1 MTQPSDPAPSPDAP
15 QTDVYA
21 DDRRLYEAARQ
32 FFRAELR
39 TALTADPTNGPER
52 RGVFGDGYVA
62 ARAVKALAALADIM
76 PPPPPAAGVTLTNSE
91 YEFVGRVRYE
101 ATEVVKAARDLDPE
115 FFHGRYETL
124 GLAITALAD
133 LLDLEGPTA

>member
-1 MTQPSDPAPSPDAP
+1 MTQPSDPAPSPEAP

-32 FFRAELR
+32 FFRDELR
-39 TALTADPTNGPER
+39 TALTDDTTNGP
-52 RGVFGDGYVA
+52 YVA

>member
-32 FFRAELR
+32 FFRDELR
-39 TALTADPTNGPER
+39 TALTADPTNGP
-52 RGVFGDGYVA
+52 YVA